1 MKETSIIELAG
12 HRIALCGGDS
22 VYQNFW
28 SGYLATQSDAEPEL
42 TISYSDKQ
50 VNGIP
55 VGSGATSRYFLIHKA
70 ISDFLL
76 TKNVLT
82 VHGSSLLF
90 EGKAYLFCAPSGTG
104 KSTHTG
110 LWRTAFGE
118 KVVMISDDQP
128 LVAFD
133 DQGGVLCCGSPYN
146 GKDKLGSNIKAP
158 IGGICVCERGNTNR
172 IERLSPADA
181 VQQLAPNVYIPAETE
196 LAAKALLLTKKL
208 AQQLPVYRFHFNM
221 DPYSAIYAME
231 HLTKSE

>member
-110 LWRTAFGE
+110 LWRAAFAE
-118 KVVMISDDQP
+118 VVRRFRVFAKSCRAYSRREYCP
-128 LVAFD
+128 FRS
-133 DQGGVLCCGSPYN
+133 GS
-146 GKDKLGSNIKAP
+146 
-158 IGGICVCERGNTNR
+158 VRF
-172 IERLSPADA
+172 
-181 VQQLAPNVYIPAETE
+181 
-196 LAAKALLLTKKL
+196 AA
-208 AQQLPVYRFHFNM
+208 
-221 DPYSAIYAME
+221 
-231 HLTKSE
+231 